1 MPFDATHPRVDFV
14 VSTSLKWLC
23 GTPGAGILYADKD
36 LIPSLTPEGRG
47 GPHPMSR
54 NTTDGGYFLYHSIG
68 IYPGKEQDLARAMAE
83 FSDVWSAPNDRQWGY
98 VLRKR
103 QDFIDR
109 WRRLIN
115 VPKGSLTTV
124 DNVTEG
130 LQKIL
135 RALPEGSLNR
145 KRVLVAADC
154 FPSLHFLLAGLAPKL
169 GFTLTT
175 VPVAEGRAERELC

>member
-1 MPFDATHPRVDFV
+1 MT
-14 VSTSLKWLC
+14 
-23 GTPGAGILYADKD
+23 
-36 LIPSLTPEGRG
+36 
-47 GPHPMSR
+47 R
-54 NTTDGGYFLYHSIG
+54 NTTEGGYFLYHSIG
-68 IYPGKEQDLARAMAE
+68 IYPGKEEDLAQAMAE
-83 FSDVWSAPNDRQWGY
+83 FSQVWSAPNDKQWGY

-135 RALPEGSLNR
+135 RALPEGYLR
-145 KRVLVAADC
+145 GKRVLAAADC

-175 VPVAEGRAERELC
+175 VPLSEGLPLVTTEDYLAHWGHARPSARRRWTTPRSSPTAARWAA